1 MAKTKLGAKDISD
14 RLKAFRQ
21 GRKLSMR
28 DLAAS
33 SGVSAS
39 LISKI
44 EAGIV
49 SPTVMSLQ
57 KLLDAMNIDLY
68 EFFMDGRGDDPSEQI
83 VFPRDSMVS
92 TEDDE
97 RRWFYA
103 FPKHPDIRAELTYE
117 EYQPHTKVVEKESH
131 IGDIFGMVISGE
143 LTLEILG
150 RGKFKAKTGDAYYVK
165 AGQLHVARNESD
177 KMLKSVVAQIK

>member
-1 MAKTKLGAKDISD
+1 MNRTKLGANDISE
-14 RLKAFRQ
+14 RLKALRL

-28 DLAAS
+28 ELATS

-57 KLLDAMNIDLY
+57 KLLDAMNVDLY
-68 EFFMDGRGDDPSEQI
+68 EFFLDKHGEDVSEQI
-83 VFPRDSMVS
+83 IFRKAAMVS

-97 RRWFYA
+97 RKWFYA
-103 FPKHPDIRAELTYE
+103 LPRHPDIKAELTYE
-117 EYQPHTKVVEKESH
+117 EYQPNTRVVEKESH
-131 IGDIFGMVISGE
+131 NGDVFGYVISGE
-143 LTLEILG
+143 LTLEVFDRG
-150 RGKFKAKTGDAYYVK
+150 RFKAKAGDAFYVK
-165 AGQLHVARNESD
+165 AGQLHVAKNESD
-177 KMLKSVVAQIK
+177 KTLKLVAVQLR